1 MKTYRRK
8 PEPVRAFQWNVTLGE
23 VEGVIRCP
31 NRNCQAEGVPDHFA
45 LQTPS
50 GLDSISSTDWVLVH
64 EDGTRTRLTDAR
76 FRAEYEPQLSVADFL
91 RPIDVPGP
99 MADLERMLDYAGSQ
113 PPDFVERVV
122 QFDDT
127 IDERIDTPE
136 INAAVERNIAEL
148 QDGVR
153 IITDGCSKFTWVIG
167 KSGRALGLITR
178 LAIAIAVDPEHYE
191 AVITFVNGK
200 TITVF
205 NPRPYYVAPAT

>member
-31 NRNCQAEGVPDHFA
+31 NRNCQAESVPDHFA

-91 RPIDVPGP
+91 GPIDAPGP
-99 MADLERMLDYAGSQ
+99 LLVVEKALDYAASQ

-127 IDERIDTPE
+127 IDERVDDPE
-136 INAAVERNIAEL
+136 VDAAVERNIAEL
-148 QDGVR
+148 QGGVR
-153 IITDGCSKFTWVIG
+153 IVTDGNCKFTWVIG
-167 KSGRALGLITR
+167 TSGRALGLISR
-178 LAIAIAVDPEHYE
+178 LAIAITAEPEHYE

-200 TITVF
+200 TITVL
-205 NPRPYYVAPAT
+205 NPRPYYIPPTT